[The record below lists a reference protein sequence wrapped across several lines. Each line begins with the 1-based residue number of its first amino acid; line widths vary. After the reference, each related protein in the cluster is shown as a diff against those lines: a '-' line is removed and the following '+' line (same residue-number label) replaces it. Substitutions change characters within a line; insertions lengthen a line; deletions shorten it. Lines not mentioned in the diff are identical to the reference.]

1 MRENSNK
8 AQEISTYKTRKCK
21 QTLEKKKYEEN
32 KIKNK
37 LTMTQEQKQ
46 VIAVD
51 LRVYKNK
58 RSALSNQL
66 SVASYCEVLVKLSSY
81 TAPHTSRQ

>member
-1 MRENSNK
+1 VRENSNK

-37 LTMTQEQKQ
+37 LTITK
-46 VIAVD
+46 
-51 LRVYKNK
+51 
-58 RSALSNQL
+58 
-66 SVASYCEVLVKLSSY
+66 
-81 TAPHTSRQ
+81 